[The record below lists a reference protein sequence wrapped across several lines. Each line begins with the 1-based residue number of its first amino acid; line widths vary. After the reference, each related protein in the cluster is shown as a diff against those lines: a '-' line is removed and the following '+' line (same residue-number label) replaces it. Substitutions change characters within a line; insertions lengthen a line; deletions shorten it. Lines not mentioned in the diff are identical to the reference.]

1 VGFEPEQNLAGEN
14 MYAAAAKQFLIA
26 RVIEQA
32 EPQQALLY

>member
-1 VGFEPEQNLAGEN
+1 VGFEPEQNMEGKI